1 MAQKVNNTPAIQ
13 RKMPLNYIRFQSNIV
28 GRYEKIHLIYG
39 VEMMESVQIETLRC
53 EPQANLEIFI
63 AENED
68 AEIVF
73 WKEIYLNK
81 EYLYIWSLKNYFSYD
96 NAGIEFIKYIESN
109 QSLNVLRGTIK
120 FITFCMTFIRSF
132 FSPEIEDSNQYYVRH
147 EFAWTDNQG
156 MTLYCQGSSK
166 LNNLNTVISNQISY
180 SITDMGK
187 QLVLQHGFDNLLVKT
202 LYPFS
207 TFDASSSSASSS
219 RS

>member
-109 QSLNVLRGTIK
+109 QSRTYIV
-120 FITFCMTFIRSF
+120 
-132 FSPEIEDSNQYYVRH
+132 
-147 EFAWTDNQG
+147 
-156 MTLYCQGSSK
+156 
-166 LNNLNTVISNQISY
+166 
-180 SITDMGK
+180 
-187 QLVLQHGFDNLLVKT
+187 
-202 LYPFS
+202 
-207 TFDASSSSASSS
+207 
-219 RS
+219 